1 LNARALFVSSTG
13 GLRPPWRL
21 AIFFVLL
28 AASGIA
34 SFALTAP
41 IFAWLFRMVGAQGVT
56 TESWVT
62 LIAAL
67 AATAIC
73 VHVIDKRSWDY
84 VWLGADAARPL
95 PIVGG
100 FMLGML
106 CIGVPVALLVARG
119 WLGDQGGGN
128 GSWWIAM
135 IRISFVLLPAALFEE
150 LIARGY
156 LLAVLREWLGWGWAI
171 LLTSA
176 GFGLLHLRN
185 PGANAESLALV
196 TLAGFF
202 LAAVLYVTRSLYA
215 AWAAHFAWNW
225 TLAVIFHASVSGVP
239 FESPGYRYVD
249 AGPDWATGGVW
260 GPEGGVPAALGMV
273 AGIVVLLRRR
283 RTAQAAM
290 ASTPAPRSDSDAG
303 IDDNDTTHLGNG

>member
-1 LNARALFVSSTG
+1 LNARALFVTSTG
-13 GLRPPWRL
+13 ALRPPWRL
-21 AIFFVLL
+21 AIFVVLL
-28 AASGIA
+28 VALGIA
-34 SFALTAP
+34 SVGLTAP
-41 IFAWLFRMVGAQGVT
+41 IFAWLFRLVGAQGVT

-62 LIAAL
+62 LTVAL

-73 VHVIDKRSWDY
+73 VLAIDKRSWSY
-84 VWLGADAARPL
+84 VWLGADAARPR

-100 FMLGML
+100 FVLGML
-106 CIGVPVALLVARG
+106 CIGVPAALLIARG

-128 GSWWIAM
+128 GSWWTAM
-135 IRISFVLLPAALFEE
+135 MRISLVLLPAALFEE
-150 LIARGY
+150 LIIRGY

-171 LLTSA
+171 LVTSA
-176 GFGLLHLRN
+176 GFGLLHLTN

-196 TLAGFF
+196 TLAGVF

-225 TLAVIFHASVSGVP
+225 TLAVIFHASVSGYP

-260 GPEGGVPAALGMV
+260 GPEGGLPAALGMV
-273 AGIVVLLRRR
+273 AGIAILLRRR
-283 RTAQAAM
+283 RAAEAATASKPALRS
-290 ASTPAPRSDSDAG
+290 ASDMGTG
-303 IDDNDTTHLGNG
+303 DNDTTHVGNG